1 MTKPRNLK
9 FVLELISASVVL
21 ETFFNYVDLNYEP
34 FNEIIFNFSNSFQ
47 SLGLNQFSTVLI
59 SISISLGFVSIKYS
73 LHSKIKI
80 VNFMKTAVI
89 YPLIFLGFLYLFQI
103 FDLPRSYLLIYIFVF
118 FIYDKAVD
126 ILFELIS
133 KNFKLSLVSFLI
145 STSALIYVSNIIL
158 PIDSILLVRK
168 ANLVEI
174 QNIKSEPKFIEHDK
188 DFLYQNNEYVTYS
201 DSINFENISVDI
213 YKMCCEELSFYNQ
226 FMKNVGYINL
236 HNENLIIVNGFGDTF
251 YIDKSK
257 LIDNKSTKLVR
268 IENNLKSLIKNKNV
282 TEINN
287 ESRFSGQD
295 SIKGAVIH
303 DNKLYVSFVENQF
316 ETCVNIQIAVGDF
329 DLSKIQFNNFL
340 VLVNV

>member
-1 MTKPRNLK
+1 
-9 FVLELISASVVL
+9 
-21 ETFFNYVDLNYEP
+21 
-34 FNEIIFNFSNSFQ
+34 
-47 SLGLNQFSTVLI
+47 
-59 SISISLGFVSIKYS
+59 
-73 LHSKIKI
+73 
-80 VNFMKTAVI
+80 MKTAVI

-213 YKMCCEELSFYNQ
+213 YKMCCEELSFI
-226 FMKNVGYINL
+226 IN
-236 HNENLIIVNGFGDTF
+236 
-251 YIDKSK
+251 S
-257 LIDNKSTKLVR
+257 
-268 IENNLKSLIKNKNV
+268 
-282 TEINN
+282 
-287 ESRFSGQD
+287 
-295 SIKGAVIH
+295 
-303 DNKLYVSFVENQF
+303 
-316 ETCVNIQIAVGDF
+316 
-329 DLSKIQFNNFL
+329 
-340 VLVNV
+340 